1 MGERGSLG
9 HSLPDTL
16 AQICFILIKETH
28 FLHLTVHSER
38 QTSCN
43 LGFRE
48 ECLYDVCAMPQ
59 NGWEEKRSKC
69 IQVVAL
75 LKQCAVCMALHV
87 PLAED
92 IKVFIP

>member
-16 AQICFILIKETH
+16 AQICSILIKETH
-28 FLHLTVHSER
+28 FLHLTVHSEW

-59 NGWEEKRSKC
+59 NGWEEKRPKC
-69 IQVVAL
+69 IQVVTL
-75 LKQCAVCMALHV
+75 LSSVVFVWHAVCL
-87 PLAED
+87 
-92 IKVFIP
+92 

>member
-16 AQICFILIKETH
+16 AQICSILIKETH
-28 FLHLTVHSER
+28 FLHLTVHSEW

-48 ECLYDVCAMPQ
+48 ECLYNVCAMSQ
-59 NGWEEKRSKC
+59 SGWEEKKIKMCTGCRPIK
-69 IQVVAL
+69 
-75 LKQCAVCMALHV
+75 AVWWLYGTPC
-87 PLAED
+87 
-92 IKVFIP
+92 VFS